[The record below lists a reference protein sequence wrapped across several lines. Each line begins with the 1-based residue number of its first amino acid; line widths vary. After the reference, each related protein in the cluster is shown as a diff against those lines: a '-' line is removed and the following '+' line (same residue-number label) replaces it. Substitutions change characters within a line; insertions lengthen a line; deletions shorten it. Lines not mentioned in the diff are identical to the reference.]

1 MNTEP
6 DIHAPSAP
14 ATARDSEGLVAEGV
28 DINQIVAY
36 NLAEARR
43 RRGWTQTQ
51 TAARLETVLG
61 RRMSQ
66 ATMSAMERTYDGPPA
81 GRRRQFDAQDLG
93 AFSKVFGVP
102 IVLFFLPPPGDQR
115 RIAGVPYR
123 VDELATLVM
132 GTEHQQDMLH
142 ERLRQ
147 IGEADPRPDDE
158 LIALHTGGD
167 LEEVKRWRRVI
178 RQRLYALVEEHADTF
193 DRAVGVIAEGFEALR
208 QASIVGYL
216 EERSDDS

>member
-6 DIHAPSAP
+6 DIHARSAP
-14 ATARDSEGLVAEGV
+14 ATARDCEGLVAEGV

-66 ATMSAMERTYDGPPA
+66 ATMSALERTYDGPA
-81 GRRRQFDAQDLG
+81 SRRREFDAQALG

-102 IVLFFLPPPGDQR
+102 IVFFFLPPPGDQR
-115 RIAGVPYR
+115 RMAGVPYR

-147 IGEADPRPDDE
+147 IGVADPRPDDE
-158 LIALHTGGD
+158 LIALHTGRD
-167 LEEVKRWRRVI
+167 LDEVKRWRQI
-178 RQRLYALVEEHADTF
+178 TRQRLYVLVEEHADTF
-193 DRAVGVIAEGFEALR
+193 DRAVGVIAEGFDALR
-208 QASIVGYL
+208 RASIAGYL